1 MSKSHCA
8 SHLSLPLRSQSYPLH
23 LDTVADYVLH
33 GLSIVKS
40 GSGMNKANLFCIV
53 AAQKRA
59 PDYIPSG
66 ETG

>member
-23 LDTVADYVLH
+23 LDTVADHVLH

-40 GSGMNKANLFCIV
+40 GSAMRKANLFCI
-53 AAQKRA
+53 AAGQKHA
-59 PDYIPSG
+59 PDYTPSG
-66 ETG
+66 EAG